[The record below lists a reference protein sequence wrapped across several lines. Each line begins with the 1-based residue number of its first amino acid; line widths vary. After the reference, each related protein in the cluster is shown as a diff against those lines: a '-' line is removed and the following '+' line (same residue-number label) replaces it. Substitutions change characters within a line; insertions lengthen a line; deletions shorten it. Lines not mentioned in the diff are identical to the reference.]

1 MLPRRRI
8 FLRFRWWTS
17 STWKKF
23 DHDNFAWSLRKNLRV
38 ITNKLAQAN
47 QDSSNKNF
55 KMSDF
60 MKTGKQEYM
69 NAKKKLKRRT
79 NHKLNYEAELGCK
92 LRQVDV
98 INRNVRT
105 FSNLPTACAG
115 RSIIEIDDTK
125 IRRAETIIFTPQRT
139 SSVLWRVG
147 RCTVEIRARFK

>member
-1 MLPRRRI
+1 VVFAKKVEGVHEQISPGKSG
-8 FLRFRWWTS
+8 FFR
-17 STWKKF
+17 
-23 DHDNFAWSLRKNLRV
+23 
-38 ITNKLAQAN
+38 
-47 QDSSNKNF
+47 SNKNF

-69 NAKKKLKRRT
+69 NAKKLKRRT
-79 NHKLNYEAELGCK
+79 NHKLNYEAELGCEP
-92 LRQVDV
+92 RQVDV

-105 FSNLPTACAG
+105 SSNLPPACAG